1 MLFAALHERSQS
13 EPLFRRNRPW
23 QKNNEWLYGLKKA
36 TGNAAPLQHL
46 VHLPPQ
52 YDAEPGKRWP
62 TIVFL
67 HGSGERGDDMSHLW
81 RYGILKRIR
90 QGANLP
96 FIVICPQCPANESWA
111 PQQVID
117 LLDQILPQYRVDPE
131 RIYLT
136 GLSMGGSGTWET
148 AARFPARFAAIVPI
162 CGSGDPLEAERL
174 KDLPVWAFHGAKD
187 DVVPVSGT
195 KDVVDALR
203 KIGGRVRCT
212 IYPEARH
219 DSFTPA
225 YATDELY
232 TWLLEQRRGH
242 PAEPPATLPA
252 NR

>member
-1 MLFAALHERSQS
+1 LAALPQIAVDLGIDPAVAQESSRELEEFIQYNFGDAMNRNAYAPMLFAALHERSRS

-136 GLSMGGSGTWET
+136 GLSMGGSGT
-148 AARFPARFAAIVPI
+148 
-162 CGSGDPLEAERL
+162 
-174 KDLPVWAFHGAKD
+174 
-187 DVVPVSGT
+187 
-195 KDVVDALR
+195 
-203 KIGGRVRCT
+203 
-212 IYPEARH
+212 
-219 DSFTPA
+219 
-225 YATDELY
+225 
-232 TWLLEQRRGH
+232 
-242 PAEPPATLPA
+242 
-252 NR
+252 